1 MNKITLSKK
10 IELTSKLLQ
19 VTLIIGIFSLMFL
32 KFYQYTK
39 TSDLSAKMQAAQYE
53 REDLN
58 LNKLS
63 IEQNILEAKAFNEI
77 NKNESVTQMKEVKK
91 PEFFESRSDRLGY
104 IKK

>member
-1 MNKITLSKK
+1 MNKVTLSKR
-10 IELTSKLLQ
+10 IAQTSKLLQ
-19 VTLIIGIFSLMFL
+19 ATLIIGIFCLMFL
-32 KFYQYTK
+32 KFSQYTK
-39 TSDLSAKMQAAQYE
+39 TSDLSAKMQAAQYV

-77 NKNESVTQMKEVKK
+77 NKNQAVTQMKEIKN
-91 PEFFESRSDRLGY
+91 PEFFESRSDRLGF